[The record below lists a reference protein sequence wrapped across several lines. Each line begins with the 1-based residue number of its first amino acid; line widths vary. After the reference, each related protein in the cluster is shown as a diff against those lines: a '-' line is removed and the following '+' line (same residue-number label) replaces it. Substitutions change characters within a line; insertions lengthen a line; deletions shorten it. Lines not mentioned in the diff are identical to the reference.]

1 MKLTR
6 TDLCFCRY
14 ICCACSVVVMLHV
27 DHFFFGHFM
36 GIKFSEDFYSRT
48 FNFAIFFTIKER
60 EIEDPSK
67 ISTSKIFVPASSN
80 KVFVQE

>member
-1 MKLTR
+1 
-6 TDLCFCRY
+6 
-14 ICCACSVVVMLHV
+14 
-27 DHFFFGHFM
+27 M

-67 ISTSKIFVPASSN
+67 ISTSKIFVPVSSN
-80 KVFVQE
+80 KVFVQEWKDQARKYKILDIKPKSRSSYKDLE

>member
-1 MKLTR
+1 MHVQLL
-6 TDLCFCRY
+6 LCY
-14 ICCACSVVVMLHV
+14 MLII
-27 DHFFFGHFM
+27 FFRSFQ
-36 GIKFSEDFYSRT
+36 DFYSRT

-67 ISTSKIFVPASSN
+67 ISTSKIFVPVSSN